1 MDDPSIDDP
10 FLVFGQPSLGEEEIA
25 EVVACLRSGW
35 IGRGPRVTRF
45 EKNFAAYKGVEE
57 AVSVHSCSAALLLA
71 LRAAGVGPNDEVITT
86 PLTYCATINAI
97 IHAGACPVLADVDPL
112 TMNLSPERVAERITA
127 NTRAI
132 IPVHFAGRPC
142 EMDALLSLT
151 KRHGLTLIEDCAH
164 AIETEYQGRK
174 AGTMG
179 DFGCFSFYPTKNVTT
194 GEGGMV
200 LAKDARHRET
210 IRILAAQG
218 MTLDAWKRYSSE
230 GVPHYAV
237 VAAGFKYNMTD
248 MEAALGIHQLAR
260 VEANWLRRQ
269 QIWLHYCEAL
279 AALPVTLPAMPSPGT
294 RHAYHLFPI
303 LVDPRVAGIDR
314 DGFLLRL
321 RDLRIGSAV
330 HYRSAAEQPYYQQTF
345 AWQPEDYPEALRIG
359 RHTLSLPLT
368 PALSDQ
374 NIARV
379 VSAVQTVL
387 DTPKQSAMMGAG
399 Q

>member
-1 MDDPSIDDP
+1 MDHCEIDEP

-45 EKNFAAYKGVEE
+45 EKDFAVYKGVEE

-71 LRAAGVGPNDEVITT
+71 LQAAGVEAGDEVITT

-97 IHAGACPVLADVDPL
+97 IHSGARPVLADVDPA
-112 TMNLSPERVAERITA
+112 TMNLSPARVAERITA
-127 NTRAI
+127 KTRVI
-132 IPVHFAGRPC
+132 IAVHFAGRPC
-142 EMDALLSLT
+142 EMDLLRELAQ
-151 KRHGLTLIEDCAH
+151 RHGLTLIEDCAH
-164 AIETEYQGRK
+164 AIETEYHGQK
-174 AGTMG
+174 AGTIG

-200 LAKDARHRET
+200 LAKEAKHRET
-210 IRILAAQG
+210 IRILAMQG
-218 MTLDAWKRYSSE
+218 MTLDAWKRFSAD

-260 VEANWLRRQ
+260 VEANWLRRE
-269 QIWLHYCEAL
+269 QIWLRYREAL
-279 AALPVTLPAMPSPGT
+279 AGLPVTLPAMAAPGT

-303 LVDPRVAGIDR
+303 LVDARVAGIDR

-345 AWQPEDYPEALRIG
+345 SWQPDDFPEALRIG
-359 RHTLSLPLT
+359 RQTLSLPLS
-368 PALSDQ
+368 PALSDYDV
-374 NIARV
+374 ARV
-379 VSAVQTVL
+379 INAARTVF
-387 DTPKQSAMMGAG
+387 DTARRTAALRTSQ
-399 Q
+399 

>member
-1 MDDPSIDDP
+1 MDRGALEEP

-45 EKNFAAYKGVEE
+45 EKDFAAYKGVEE

-71 LRAAGVGPNDEVITT
+71 LQAAGVGPGDEVITT

-97 IHAGACPVLADVDPL
+97 IHSGARPVLADVDPVS
-112 TMNLSPERVAERITA
+112 MNLSPARVAERITA

-142 EMDALLSLT
+142 EMDPLCELAA
-151 KRHGLTLIEDCAH
+151 RHGLIVIEDCAH

-174 AGTMG
+174 AGTIG

-200 LAKDARHRET
+200 LAKQPRHREAV
-210 IRILAAQG
+210 RILSAQG
-218 MTLDAWKRYSSE
+218 MTLDAWKRYRSD
-230 GVPHYAV
+230 GVPHYEV

-260 VEANWLRRQ
+260 VEANWLHRQ
-269 QIWLHYCEAL
+269 RIWLHYREAF
-279 AALPVTLPAMPSPGT
+279 AVLPVTLPAAPFPGT
-294 RHAYHLFPI
+294 RHAYHLFPV
-303 LVDPRVAGIDR
+303 LVDPREAGTDR
-314 DGFLLRL
+314 DGFLQRL

-330 HYRSAAEQPYYQQTF
+330 HYRSAAEQPYYRQTF
-345 AWQPEDYPEALRIG
+345 GWQPKDFPEALRIG
-359 RHTLSLPLT
+359 RQTLSLPLS
-368 PALSDQ
+368 PALSESDV
-374 NIARV
+374 ARV
-379 VSAVQTVL
+379 VRAVRTVL
-387 DTPKQSAMMGAG
+387 ETPARTEAMGAG
-399 Q
+399 V

>member
-1 MDDPSIDDP
+1 MDDCEIDEP
-10 FLVFGQPSLGEEEIA
+10 FLVFGQPCLGEEEIA

-45 EKNFAAYKGVEE
+45 ERDFAAYKGVDE
-57 AVSVHSCSAALLLA
+57 AVSVQSCSAALLLA
-71 LRAAGVGPNDEVITT
+71 LQAAGVGPGDEVITT

-97 IHAGACPVLADVDPL
+97 VHAGARPVLADVDPV
-112 TMNLSPERVAERITA
+112 TMNLSPACVAERITA

-142 EMDALLSLT
+142 EMDLLGTLAE
-151 KRHGLTLIEDCAH
+151 RHGLTMIEDCAH

-174 AGTMG
+174 AGTIG

-200 LAKDARHRET
+200 LARNAKHLEI
-210 IRILAAQG
+210 IRILSMQG
-218 MTLDAWKRYSSE
+218 MTLDAWKRFSAD
-230 GVPHYAV
+230 GIPHYAV

-260 VEANWLRRQ
+260 VEANWLRRRE
-269 QIWLHYCEAL
+269 IWLRYREAL
-279 AALPVTLPAMPSPGT
+279 AEFPVSLPALPSPGT

-303 LVDPRVAGIDR
+303 LVDARMAGIDR

-321 RDLRIGSAV
+321 RELRIGSAV
-330 HYRSAAEQPYYQQTF
+330 HYLSAAEQPYYQSTF
-345 AWQPEDYPEALRIG
+345 GWRPEDFPEALRIG
-359 RHTLSLPLT
+359 RQTVSLPLS
-368 PALSDQ
+368 PALRDQ
-374 NIARV
+374 DVERV
-379 VSAVQTVL
+379 INAVGTVL
-387 DTPKQSAMMGAG
+387 NVPRNAASARDR

>member
-1 MDDPSIDDP
+1 MDDCEIDEP
-10 FLVFGQPSLGEEEIA
+10 FLVFGQPCLGEEEIA

-45 EKNFAAYKGVEE
+45 ERDFAAYKGVDE
-57 AVSVHSCSAALLLA
+57 AVSVQSCSAALLLA
-71 LRAAGVGPNDEVITT
+71 LQAAGVGPGDEVITT

-97 IHAGACPVLADVDPL
+97 IHAGAQPVLADVDPA
-112 TMNLSPERVAERITA
+112 TMNLSPARVAERITA

-142 EMDALLSLT
+142 EMDLLRGQAE
-151 KRHGLTLIEDCAH
+151 RHGLTLIEDCAH

-174 AGTMG
+174 AGTIG

-200 LAKDARHRET
+200 LARDAKHRET
-210 IRILAAQG
+210 IRILSTQG
-218 MTLDAWKRYSSE
+218 MTLDAWKRFSAD

-260 VEANWLRRQ
+260 VEANWLRRRE
-269 QIWLHYCEAL
+269 IWLHYRDAL
-279 AALPVTLPAMPSPGT
+279 TGLPVTLPAMAAPGT

-303 LVDPRVAGIDR
+303 LVDPRVAGLDR

-321 RDLRIGSAV
+321 RELRIGSAV
-330 HYRSAAEQPYYQQTF
+330 HYRSAAEQPYYQSVF
-345 AWQPEDYPEALRIG
+345 GWQPEDVPEAMRIG
-359 RHTLSLPLT
+359 RQTLSLPLS
-368 PALSDQ
+368 PALSDHDVE
-374 NIARV
+374 RV
-379 VSAVQTVL
+379 VRAVRTVL
-387 DTPKQSAMMGAG
+387 DTPRQTAALRASL
-399 Q
+399 